1 MKKCKKCGCD
11 VADNIDVCP
20 NCGSID
26 LENGSSQ
33 SQGNSQQRYDQQ
45 QMYGQQTYGQ
55 QGYDRQQ
62 MYGQQQTYGQQGY
75 GQQTYGQQGYGQQTY
90 GQQGYGQQQTYGQQ
104 GYGQQTYGQQG
115 YGQQQTYGQQEY
127 GQQTYGQ
134 QGYGQQGYDQ
144 QQMYGQQTYG
154 QQGYDQQQM
163 YGQQDYDQAMAEG
176 QIPGNGGTDV
186 PGKSKKTLIIVLSCV
201 AAAIIVLTVLGI
213 IFVPGIV
220 SKSKAKKA
228 VNEYVSNIEDLKV
241 GKVVEMTAPKGLIKD
256 VMCDIAK
263 EMDADEDDIRELR
276 EDFDDEYSDMLDSID
291 EEIYDEDVQIKF
303 DDFEIKGI
311 EKADVESVIEDF
323 YSDSGLKPSDIGGYS
338 ADDIYESFEEGIE
351 KYGIDEDRIYRIDV
365 SYDLKIKADGESY
378 DMDALN
384 NLLTQNKINYDV
396 NKIMDH
402 MYVYEYDGEYYV
414 IPGVEDVLAYALKLS
429 SSYYMGW

>member
-1 MKKCKKCGCD
+1 MKKCKKCGCG

-33 SQGNSQQRYDQQ
+33 SQGNSQQGYDQQ
-45 QMYGQQTYGQ
+45 QMYGQQGYGQQTYGQ
-55 QGYDRQQ
+55 QGY
-62 MYGQQQTYGQQGY
+62 GQQGYGQQGY

-90 GQQGYGQQQTYGQQ
+90 GQQGYDQQQTYGQQ
-104 GYGQQTYGQQG
+104 EYGQQQTYGQQG
-115 YGQQQTYGQQEY
+115 YGQQQTYGQQGY
-127 GQQTYGQ
+127 GQQQT
-134 QGYGQQGYDQ
+134 YGQQGYDQ
-144 QQMYGQQTYG
+144 QQMYS
-154 QQGYDQQQM
+154 QQGYGQQQM

-241 GKVVEMTAPKGLIKD
+241 GKVLGMTAPKGLIKD

-263 EMDADEDDIRELR
+263 EMDADEEDIRELR

-291 EEIYDEDVQIKF
+291 EEIDDEDVQIKF

-311 EKADVESVIEDF
+311 EKADVESVIKDF

-365 SYDLKIKADGESY
+365 FYDLKIKADGESY

-384 NLLTQNKINYDV
+384 DLLTQNKINYDV

>member
-1 MKKCKKCGCD
+1 MKKCKKCGCG

-33 SQGNSQQRYDQQ
+33 SQGNSQQGYDQQ
-45 QMYGQQTYGQ
+45 QMYGQQGYGQQTYGQ
-55 QGYDRQQ
+55 QGY
-62 MYGQQQTYGQQGY
+62 GQQGYSQQGY

-90 GQQGYGQQQTYGQQ
+90 GQQGYDQQQTYGQQ
-104 GYGQQTYGQQG
+104 EYGQQQTYGQQG
-115 YGQQQTYGQQEY
+115 YGQQQTYGQQGY
-127 GQQTYGQ
+127 GQQQT
-134 QGYGQQGYDQ
+134 YGQQGYDQ
-144 QQMYGQQTYG
+144 QQMYS
-154 QQGYDQQQM
+154 QQGYGQQQM

-241 GKVVEMTAPKGLIKD
+241 GKVLGMTAPKGLIKD

-263 EMDADEDDIRELR
+263 EMDADEEDIRELR

-291 EEIYDEDVQIKF
+291 EEIDDEDVQIKF

-311 EKADVESVIEDF
+311 EKADVESVIKDF

-365 SYDLKIKADGESY
+365 FYDLKIKADGESY

-384 NLLTQNKINYDV
+384 DLLTQNKINYDV

>member
-1 MKKCKKCGCD
+1 MKKCKKCGCG

-26 LENGSSQ
+26 LENDSSQ
-33 SQGNSQQRYDQQ
+33 SQGNSQQGYDQQ
-45 QMYGQQTYGQ
+45 QMYGQQ
-55 QGYDRQQ
+55 GYD
-62 MYGQQQTYGQQGY
+62 QQTYGQQGY
-75 GQQTYGQQGYGQQTY
+75 GQQGYGQQQMYGQQGYGQQQTY

-115 YGQQQTYGQQEY
+115 YGQQQTYGQQGYGQQGY

-134 QGYGQQGYDQ
+134 QEYGQQGYDQ

-154 QQGYDQQQM
+154 QQEYDQQQM
-163 YGQQDYDQAMAEG
+163 YSQQDYDQAMAEG

>member
-1 MKKCKKCGCD
+1 MKKCKKCGCG

-33 SQGNSQQRYDQQ
+33 SQGNSQQGYDQQ
-45 QMYGQQTYGQ
+45 QMYGQQGYGQQTYGQ
-55 QGYDRQQ
+55 QGYGQQGYDQQQ
-62 MYGQQQTYGQQGY
+62 MYGQQGYGQ
-75 GQQTYGQQGYGQQTY
+75 QQTYGQQGYGQQTY

-115 YGQQQTYGQQEY
+115 YGQQ
-127 GQQTYGQ
+127 
-134 QGYGQQGYDQ
+134 GYDQ
-144 QQMYGQQTYG
+144 QQMYG

>member
-1 MKKCKKCGCD
+1 MKKCKKCGCG

-26 LENGSSQ
+26 LENVSSQ
-33 SQGNSQQRYDQQ
+33 SQGNSQQGYDQQ
-45 QMYGQQTYGQ
+45 QM
-55 QGYDRQQ
+55 
-62 MYGQQQTYGQQGY
+62 YGQQGY
-75 GQQTYGQQGYGQQTY
+75 GQQTYGQQVY
-90 GQQGYGQQQTYGQQ
+90 GQQGYDQ
-104 GYGQQTYGQQG
+104 QQG

-134 QGYGQQGYDQ
+134 QGYGQQTYGQQVYGQQQTYGQQVYGQQVYGQQGYDQ
-144 QQMYGQQTYG
+144 QQMYGQQGYGQQTYG
-154 QQGYDQQQM
+154 QQGYNQQQM

-241 GKVVEMTAPKGLIKD
+241 GKVVGMTAPKGLIKD

-276 EDFDDEYSDMLDSID
+276 EDFDDDYSDMLDSMD
-291 EEIYDEDVQIKF
+291 EEIDDEDIQIKF
-303 DDFEIKGI
+303 DNFEITGL
-311 EKADVESVIEDF
+311 EKADVESVIKDF

-414 IPGVEDVLAYALKLS
+414 IPGVEDVLAYALKLY

>member
-1 MKKCKKCGCD
+1 MKKCKKCGCG

-33 SQGNSQQRYDQQ
+33 SQGNSQQGYDQQ
-45 QMYGQQTYGQ
+45 QMYGQQGYGQQTYGQQEYGQ
-55 QGYDRQQ
+55 QGYGQQ
-62 MYGQQQTYGQQGY
+62 QLYGQQQTYGQQGY
-75 GQQTYGQQGYGQQTY
+75 GQQTYGQQGYDQQQTYGQQGYGQQTY

-104 GYGQQTYGQQG
+104 GYDQQQTYGQQG
-115 YGQQQTYGQQEY
+115 YGQQQTYGQQ
-127 GQQTYGQ
+127 GYGQ
-134 QGYGQQGYDQ
+134 QGYG
-144 QQMYGQQTYG
+144 
-154 QQGYDQQQM
+154 QQQM

-176 QIPGNGGTDV
+176 QIPGDGGTDV

-241 GKVVEMTAPKGLIKD
+241 GKVLGMTAPKGLIKD

-263 EMDADEDDIRELR
+263 EMDADEEDIRELR
-276 EDFDDEYSDMLDSID
+276 EDFDDDYNDMLDSID
-291 EEIYDEDVQIKF
+291 EEIDDEDVQIKF

-311 EKADVESVIEDF
+311 EKADVESVIKDF

-384 NLLTQNKINYDV
+384 DLLTQNRINYDV

>member
-1 MKKCKKCGCD
+1 MKKCKKCGCG

-33 SQGNSQQRYDQQ
+33 SQGNSQQGYDQQ
-45 QMYGQQTYGQ
+45 QM
-55 QGYDRQQ
+55 
-62 MYGQQQTYGQQGY
+62 YGQQGY
-75 GQQTYGQQGYGQQTY
+75 GQQTYGQQVY
-90 GQQGYGQQQTYGQQ
+90 GQQGYDQ
-104 GYGQQTYGQQG
+104 QQG

-134 QGYGQQGYDQ
+134 QGYGQQTYGQQVYGQQQTYGQQGYGQQVYGQQGYDQ
-144 QQMYGQQTYG
+144 QQMYGQQGYG
-154 QQGYDQQQM
+154 QQGYNQQQM

-241 GKVVEMTAPKGLIKD
+241 GKVVGMTAPKGLIKD

-276 EDFDDEYSDMLDSID
+276 EDFDDDYSDMLDSMD
-291 EEIYDEDVQIKF
+291 EEIDDEDIQIKF
-303 DDFEIKGI
+303 DNFEITGL
-311 EKADVESVIEDF
+311 EKADVESVIKDF

-338 ADDIYESFEEGIE
+338 ADDIYESFE
-351 KYGIDEDRIYRIDV
+351 
-365 SYDLKIKADGESY
+365 
-378 DMDALN
+378 
-384 NLLTQNKINYDV
+384 
-396 NKIMDH
+396 
-402 MYVYEYDGEYYV
+402 
-414 IPGVEDVLAYALKLS
+414 
-429 SSYYMGW
+429 

>member
-1 MKKCKKCGCD
+1 MKKCKKCGCG

-33 SQGNSQQRYDQQ
+33 SQGNSQQGYDQQ
-45 QMYGQQTYGQ
+45 QM
-55 QGYDRQQ
+55 
-62 MYGQQQTYGQQGY
+62 YGQQGY
-75 GQQTYGQQGYGQQTY
+75 GQQTYGQQGYAQQQTYGQQEYGQQQTY

-104 GYGQQTYGQQG
+104 GYAQQQTYGQQG
-115 YGQQQTYGQQEY
+115 YG
-127 GQQTYGQ
+127 
-134 QGYGQQGYDQ
+134 
-144 QQMYGQQTYG
+144 
-154 QQGYDQQQM
+154 QQQM

-176 QIPGNGGTDV
+176 QIPGDGGTDV

-241 GKVVEMTAPKGLIKD
+241 GKVLGMTAPKGLIKD

-263 EMDADEDDIRELR
+263 EMDADEEDIRELR
-276 EDFDDEYSDMLDSID
+276 EDFDDDYNDMLDSID
-291 EEIYDEDVQIKF
+291 EEIDDEDVQIKF

-311 EKADVESVIEDF
+311 EKADVESVIKDF

-384 NLLTQNKINYDV
+384 DLLTQNRINYDV

>member
-55 QGYDRQQ
+55 QGY
-62 MYGQQQTYGQQGY
+62 GQQGYDQQQMY
-75 GQQTYGQQGYGQQTY
+75 GQQTYGQQGYDRQQMY
-90 GQQGYGQQQTYGQQ
+90 GQ
-104 GYGQQTYGQQG
+104 QQTYGQQG

-311 EKADVESVIEDF
+311 ENADVESVIEDF

>member
-1 MKKCKKCGCD
+1 MKKCKKCGCG

-33 SQGNSQQRYDQQ
+33 SQGNSQQGYDQQ
-45 QMYGQQTYGQ
+45 QMYGQQGYGQQTYGQ
-55 QGYDRQQ
+55 QGY
-62 MYGQQQTYGQQGY
+62 GQQGYGQQGY

-90 GQQGYGQQQTYGQQ
+90 GQQGYDQQQTYGQQ
-104 GYGQQTYGQQG
+104 EYGQQQTYGQQG
-115 YGQQQTYGQQEY
+115 YGQQQTYGQQGY
-127 GQQTYGQ
+127 GQQQT
-134 QGYGQQGYDQ
+134 YGQQGYDQ
-144 QQMYGQQTYG
+144 QQMYS
-154 QQGYDQQQM
+154 QQGYGQQQM

-241 GKVVEMTAPKGLIKD
+241 GKVLGMTAPKGLIKD

-263 EMDADEDDIRELR
+263 EMDADEEDIRELR

-291 EEIYDEDVQIKF
+291 EEIDDEDVQIKF

-311 EKADVESVIEDF
+311 EKADVESVIKDF

-384 NLLTQNKINYDV
+384 DLLTQNKINYDV

>member
-1 MKKCKKCGCD
+1 MKKCKKCGCG

-33 SQGNSQQRYDQQ
+33 SQGNSQQGYDQQ
-45 QMYGQQTYGQ
+45 QMYGQQGYGQQTYGQ
-55 QGYDRQQ
+55 QGY
-62 MYGQQQTYGQQGY
+62 GQQGYGQQGY

-90 GQQGYGQQQTYGQQ
+90 GQQGYDQQQTYGQQ
-104 GYGQQTYGQQG
+104 EYGQQQTYGQQG
-115 YGQQQTYGQQEY
+115 YGQQQTYGQQGY
-127 GQQTYGQ
+127 GQQQT
-134 QGYGQQGYDQ
+134 YGQQGYDQ
-144 QQMYGQQTYG
+144 QQMYS
-154 QQGYDQQQM
+154 QQGYGQQQM

-241 GKVVEMTAPKGLIKD
+241 GKVVGMTAPKGLIKD

-263 EMDADEDDIRELR
+263 EMDADEDDIREIR

-291 EEIYDEDVQIKF
+291 EEIDDEDVQIKF

-311 EKADVESVIEDF
+311 EKADVESVIKDF

-384 NLLTQNKINYDV
+384 DLLTQNKINYDV

-414 IPGVEDVLAYALKLS
+414 IPGVEDVLAYAIKLS

>member
-33 SQGNSQQRYDQQ
+33 SQGNSQQGYDQQ
-45 QMYGQQTYGQ
+45 QM
-55 QGYDRQQ
+55 
-62 MYGQQQTYGQQGY
+62 YGQQGY
-75 GQQTYGQQGYGQQTY
+75 GQQTYGQQG
-90 GQQGYGQQQTYGQQ
+90 
-104 GYGQQTYGQQG
+104 
-115 YGQQQTYGQQEY
+115 Y

-163 YGQQDYDQAMAEG
+163 YGQQDYDQAMDEG
-176 QIPGNGGTDV
+176 QIPDNGGTDV

>member
-1 MKKCKKCGCD
+1 MKKCKKCGCG

-33 SQGNSQQRYDQQ
+33 SQGNSQQGYDQQ
-45 QMYGQQTYGQ
+45 QM
-55 QGYDRQQ
+55 
-62 MYGQQQTYGQQGY
+62 YGQQGY
-75 GQQTYGQQGYGQQTY
+75 GQQTYGQQGYGQQGYDLQQMY

-104 GYGQQTYGQQG
+104 GYGQQGYGQQGYGQQTYGQQG
-115 YGQQQTYGQQEY
+115 YGQQGY

-241 GKVVEMTAPKGLIKD
+241 GKVVGMTAPKGLIKD

-291 EEIYDEDVQIKF
+291 EEIDDEDVQIKF

-311 EKADVESVIEDF
+311 EKADVESVIKDF

-338 ADDIYESFEEGIE
+338 ADDIYKSFEDGIE

-378 DMDALN
+378 DMDELN
-384 NLLTQNKINYDV
+384 NLLTQNKINFDV

>member
-1 MKKCKKCGCD
+1 MKKCKKCGCG

-26 LENGSSQ
+26 LENVSSQ
-33 SQGNSQQRYDQQ
+33 SQGNSQQGYDQQ
-45 QMYGQQTYGQ
+45 QMYGQQGYGQQTYGQQVYGQ
-55 QGYDRQQ
+55 QGYD
-62 MYGQQQTYGQQGY
+62 QQQGYGQQGYGQQEY

-90 GQQGYGQQQTYGQQ
+90 GQQVYGQQV
-104 GYGQQTYGQQG
+104 
-115 YGQQQTYGQQEY
+115 
-127 GQQTYGQ
+127 
-134 QGYGQQGYDQ
+134 YGQQGYDQ
-144 QQMYGQQTYG
+144 QQMYGQQGYG
-154 QQGYDQQQM
+154 QQGYNQQQM

-213 IFVPGIV
+213 IFVPSIV

-241 GKVVEMTAPKGLIKD
+241 GKVVGMTAPKGLIKD

-276 EDFDDEYSDMLDSID
+276 EDFDDDYSDMLDSMD
-291 EEIYDEDVQIKF
+291 EEIDDEDIQIKF
-303 DDFEIKGI
+303 DNFEITGL
-311 EKADVESVIEDF
+311 EKADVESVIKDF

-378 DMDALN
+378 DMDELN

>member
-33 SQGNSQQRYDQQ
+33 SQGNSQQGYDQQ
-45 QMYGQQTYGQ
+45 QM
-55 QGYDRQQ
+55 
-62 MYGQQQTYGQQGY
+62 YGQQGY
-75 GQQTYGQQGYGQQTY
+75 GQQTYGQQVY
-90 GQQGYGQQQTYGQQ
+90 GQQGYDQ
-104 GYGQQTYGQQG
+104 QQG

-134 QGYGQQGYDQ
+134 QGYGQQTYGQ
-144 QQMYGQQTYG
+144 QVYGQQQTYG
-154 QQGYDQQQM
+154 QQGYNQQQMYGQQGYGQQGYNQQQM

-241 GKVVEMTAPKGLIKD
+241 GKVVGMTAPKGLIKD

-276 EDFDDEYSDMLDSID
+276 EDFDDDYSDMLDSMD
-291 EEIYDEDVQIKF
+291 EEIDDEDIQIKF
-303 DDFEIKGI
+303 DNFEITGL
-311 EKADVESVIEDF
+311 EKADVESVIKDF

-378 DMDALN
+378 DMDELN

>member
-1 MKKCKKCGCD
+1 MKKCKKCGCG

-33 SQGNSQQRYDQQ
+33 SQGNSQQGYDQQ
-45 QMYGQQTYGQ
+45 QMYGQQGYGQQTYGQQEYGQ
-55 QGYDRQQ
+55 QGYGQQ
-62 MYGQQQTYGQQGY
+62 QLYGQQQTYGQQGY
-75 GQQTYGQQGYGQQTY
+75 GQQTYGQQGYDQQQTYGQQGYGQQTYGQQEYGQQQTY

-104 GYGQQTYGQQG
+104 GY
-115 YGQQQTYGQQEY
+115 
-127 GQQTYGQ
+127 
-134 QGYGQQGYDQ
+134 DQ
-144 QQMYGQQTYG
+144 QQTYG

-186 PGKSKKTLIIVLSCV
+186 SGKSKKTLMIVLSCV

-241 GKVVEMTAPKGLIKD
+241 GKVLGMTAPKGLIKD

-263 EMDADEDDIRELR
+263 EMDADEDDIREIR

-291 EEIYDEDVQIKF
+291 EEIDDEDVQIKF

-311 EKADVESVIEDF
+311 EKADVESVIKDF

-384 NLLTQNKINYDV
+384 DLLTQNKINYDV